1 MCNFRT
7 NEIDLSEETDHEHSP
22 PPEGE
27 RNCPL
32 RSGARKPT
40 GDSGESTGRGPS
52 SGLIRLLLLL
62 QRYPR
67 GVRHSGQRVHH
78 TPESITSAQSTQVL
92 KRRMQ
97 HSPLRRAPAAAL
109 VSVLS
114 LAASLLIGVGTNAD
128 AATPAAGSH
137 AEKPSFE
144 IAISSNDEV
153 TTTFLGTAPPDAEQK
168 LKKSCTEENFTVNGK
183 KAPTVTFS
191 TKDGIPTC
199 TAVRTESVSD
209 SSYVTHDG
217 DEYVVD
223 TSVVSGKTD
232 HWTLSV
238 VFPGKVTDAGEGRI
252 GGDKK
257 NKVSFDTF
265 YNHKA
270 RGKDTAEADFGLG
283 LWIIIILVLLA
294 GVGGGVAALV
304 ISSNKKNRK
313 RRYQDALMQQSFN
326 TAAAPAHQQFP
337 TTPPAQ
343 GVPLQQPYQP
353 HPPGQGAL
361 PSTQASS
368 SVHPGYPATPPPY
381 QQGPDPMPPG
391 TGGPSP
397 QAGQNGYGRY

>member
-62 QRYPR
+62 QRHPR

-78 TPESITSAQSTQVL
+78 TPDSITSAQSTQVL

-114 LAASLLIGVGTNAD
+114 LVTSLLLGTATHAD
-128 AATPAAGSH
+128 AA
-137 AEKPSFE
+137 
-144 IAISSNDEV
+144 
-153 TTTFLGTAPPDAEQK
+153 
-168 LKKSCTEENFTVNGK
+168 
-183 KAPTVTFS
+183 
-191 TKDGIPTC
+191 
-199 TAVRTESVSD
+199 
-209 SSYVTHDG
+209 
-217 DEYVVD
+217 
-223 TSVVSGKTD
+223 
-232 HWTLSV
+232 
-238 VFPGKVTDAGEGRI
+238 
-252 GGDKK
+252 
-257 NKVSFDTF
+257 
-265 YNHKA
+265 
-270 RGKDTAEADFGLG
+270 
-283 LWIIIILVLLA
+283 
-294 GVGGGVAALV
+294 
-304 ISSNKKNRK
+304 
-313 RRYQDALMQQSFN
+313 
-326 TAAAPAHQQFP
+326 
-337 TTPPAQ
+337 TPPAQ
-343 GVPLQQPYQP
+343 GVPFQPQQPYQP
-353 HPPGQGAL
+353 YPPGQGAL

-381 QQGPDPMPPG
+381 QQGPDPMSPG

>member
-1 MCNFRT
+1 
-7 NEIDLSEETDHEHSP
+7 
-22 PPEGE
+22 
-27 RNCPL
+27 
-32 RSGARKPT
+32 
-40 GDSGESTGRGPS
+40 
-52 SGLIRLLLLL
+52 
-62 QRYPR
+62 
-67 GVRHSGQRVHH
+67 
-78 TPESITSAQSTQVL
+78 
-92 KRRMQ
+92 MQ
-97 HSPLRRAPAAAL
+97 HAPLRRTPAAVL
-109 VSVLS
+109 VSILS
-114 LAASLLIGVGTNAD
+114 LAVSLLLGSATPVD
-128 AATPAAGSH
+128 AATPMAGTGE
-137 AEKPSFE
+137 EKDSFE
-144 IAISSNDEV
+144 ISISSNDEV

-168 LKKSCTEENFTVNGK
+168 LKDSCTEENFTVDGK
-183 KAPTVTFS
+183 KTPTVTFS
-191 TKDGIPTC
+191 SESGTPTC
-199 TAVRTESVSD
+199 TAVLTVPVSD
-209 SSYVTHDG
+209 NKYVTHDG

-223 TSVVSGKTD
+223 TSVDSESNDGAGSQA
-232 HWTLSV
+232 LSV

-252 GGDKK
+252 EGDKK

-313 RRYQDALMQQSFN
+313 RRYQDALKQQSFN
-326 TAAAPAHQQFP
+326 TAAPPAHQQFP

-343 GVPLQQPYQP
+343 GVPLQPQQPYQP
-353 HPPGQGAL
+353 YPPGQGAL